1 MQPKRPHSVIP
12 GFGLTLGYTVSYLSL
27 IVLIPLSAV
36 VVRGV
41 DQPWASFKDAVFDT
55 RTLLAWRLTFGT
67 AFVASLINAFFGLIV
82 AWVLVRYDF
91 PGRRILD
98 ALIDMPF
105 ALPTAVSGIAL
116 TAIYANN
123 GWVGHLLQP
132 LGIKAVFSPLGIV
145 IALTFIGLP
154 FIVRTV
160 QPTIEDLDPAV
171 EEAAAL
177 LGRTAVDYAAP
188 RYSARHTTGARGGI
202 RDGVRALPWRVR
214 VCHFHIRQHA
224 DEDRDRLAADRD
236 EASAVRLCGRIRD
249 RAVDAGEFVPAV
261 VSGQFRAMVVDTGAE
276 AGKVSHGERSQI
288 QAYGA
293 ALGARRPHTHGGLRS
308 SAC

>member
-1 MQPKRPHSVIP
+1 MRGSQGAGDKITSGTKTMKRPHSVVP

-67 AFVASLINAFFGLIV
+67 AFAASVVNAFFGLIV
-82 AWVLVRYDF
+82 AWVLVRYEF

-116 TAIYANN
+116 TAIYAEN

-132 LGIKAVFSPLGIV
+132 LGIKAAFTPLGIV

-154 FIVRTV
+154 FVVRTV
-160 QPTIEDLDPAV
+160 QPNIEDLDPAV
-171 EEAAAL
+171 EEAATLLGAPRLTTLRRVILPAIQPALVAGFVTAFARCLGEYGSVIFISGNMPMKTEIASLLIVTKLQQFDYAGASAIAL
-177 LGRTAVDYAAP
+177 LMLVSSFLLLFLVNFGQWWSTRAQ
-188 RYSARHTTGARGGI
+188 RRG
-202 RDGVRALPWRVR
+202 V
-214 VCHFHIRQHA
+214 
-224 DEDRDRLAADRD
+224 
-236 EASAVRLCGRIRD
+236 
-249 RAVDAGEFVPAV
+249 
-261 VSGQFRAMVVDTGAE
+261 
-276 AGKVSHGERSQI
+276 
-288 QAYGA
+288 
-293 ALGARRPHTHGGLRS
+293 
-308 SAC
+308 

>member
-1 MQPKRPHSVIP
+1 MAVAHQYGRPHSVVP

-36 VVRGV
+36 VFRGL

-67 AFVASLINAFFGLIV
+67 AFAASAINAFFGLIV
-82 AWVLVRYDF
+82 AWVLVRYEF

-123 GWVGHLLQP
+123 GWVGHLLAP
-132 LGIKAVFSPLGIV
+132 LGIKAVFSPLGII

-177 LGRTAVDYAAP
+177 LGAPRLTTLRRVILPAIRPALVAGFVTAFARCLGEYGSVIFISGNMPMRTEIASLLIVTKLQQFDYA
-188 RYSARHTTGARGGI
+188 G
-202 RDGVRALPWRVR
+202 
-214 VCHFHIRQHA
+214 
-224 DEDRDRLAADRD
+224 
-236 EASAVRLCGRIRD
+236 ASAIALLMLVSSFLLLLLVNFGQWWSTRD
-249 RAVDAGEFVPAV
+249 
-261 VSGQFRAMVVDTGAE
+261 Q
-276 AGKVSHGERSQI
+276 
-288 QAYGA
+288 
-293 ALGARRPHTHGGLRS
+293 RREL
-308 SAC
+308 

>member
-1 MQPKRPHSVIP
+1 MSFKRPHSVVP

-41 DQPWASFKDAVFDT
+41 NQPWASFKDAVFDT

-67 AFVASLINAFFGLIV
+67 AFAASLINAFFGLIV

-116 TAIYANN
+116 TAIYADN

-154 FIVRTV
+154 FVVRTV

-171 EEAAAL
+171 EEAATLLGAPRWTTLCRVILPAIQPALVAGFVTAFARCLGEYGSVIFISGNMPMKTEIASLLIVTKLQQFDYAGASAIAL
-177 LGRTAVDYAAP
+177 LMLVSSFLLLFLVNFAQWWSTRAQ
-188 RYSARHTTGARGGI
+188 RRGA
-202 RDGVRALPWRVR
+202 
-214 VCHFHIRQHA
+214 
-224 DEDRDRLAADRD
+224 
-236 EASAVRLCGRIRD
+236 
-249 RAVDAGEFVPAV
+249 
-261 VSGQFRAMVVDTGAE
+261 
-276 AGKVSHGERSQI
+276 
-288 QAYGA
+288 
-293 ALGARRPHTHGGLRS
+293 
-308 SAC
+308 